1 MQKIF
6 RGDIMKRIVLSV
18 LIVFAVSTGVIHMVK
33 AASPLSGKVIETM
46 DSGGYT
52 YAQIENNGEK
62 IWVAMPKCKV
72 VKGETITV
80 RPGAEMRN
88 FESKTLKRK
97 FDSIIF
103 SGGLVQ
109 SPAGEKAPVKTG
121 SKAQVS
127 SFDKSI
133 KVEKAKGP
141 DAYTVAEI
149 HGKAATLNGKKAVV
163 KGKVVKVSSGI
174 MQRNWIHLQD
184 GSGKA
189 EKGTHDLVVT
199 SQELPAVGDT
209 ITASGVV
216 HKDKDFGS
224 GYKYGVIMEDASIK
238 K

>member
-1 MQKIF
+1 
-6 RGDIMKRIVLSV
+6 MKRIVLSV
-18 LIVFAVSTGVIHMVK
+18 LIVFAVSTGVIYKVN
-33 AASPLSGKVIETM
+33 AADPLSGKVIETM

-52 YAQIENNGEK
+52 YAQIENKGEK
-62 IWVAMPKCKV
+62 IWVAMPKSKIA
-72 VKGETITV
+72 KGETITV

-109 SPAGEKAPVKTG
+109 SPNEEKASAKTG

-127 SFDKSI
+127 SFDKSV

-149 HGKAATLNGKKAVV
+149 HEKAAALNGKKAVI
-163 KGKVVKVSSGI
+163 KGKVVKISSGI

-184 GSGKA
+184 GTGTA

-199 SQELPAVGDT
+199 SQDLPAVGDT
-209 ITASGVV
+209 ITVSGVI